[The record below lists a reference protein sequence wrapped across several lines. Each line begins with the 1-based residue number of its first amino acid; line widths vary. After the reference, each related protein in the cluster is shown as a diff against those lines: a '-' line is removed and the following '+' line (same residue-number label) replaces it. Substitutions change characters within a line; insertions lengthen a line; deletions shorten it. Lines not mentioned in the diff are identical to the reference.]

1 MSTAATILV
10 ALTLAGGA
18 PLKDALPWDGLTT
31 RPLVDQPSGLTLPVP
46 LTGVLVTTRHFEQA
60 RPGEQLRHVF
70 SLSSRDGEVVEV
82 GVFENP
88 KRLGLEA
95 FIAAALPHWRVS
107 EHTEMSWTATA
118 AKVPAVLFEQP
129 RTGQQYASR
138 GAVFLLGARVIV
150 ISCRNTED
158 RFAVGAFEAVL
169 AGLSEVRR

>member
-1 MSTAATILV
+1 MSTVASILV

-18 PLKDALPWDGLTT
+18 PLKDPLPWDGLTT
-31 RPLVDQPSGLTLPVP
+31 RLLVDQPSGLSVPVP
-46 LTGVLVTTRHFEQA
+46 LTGVLVTARHFEKA
-60 RPGEQLRHVF
+60 RAGEQLRHVF

-88 KRLGLEA
+88 KRLELEP
-95 FIAAALPHWRVS
+95 FIAAVLPHWRVS
-107 EHTEMSWTATA
+107 EHSELSWTATA

-138 GAVFLLGARVIV
+138 GAVFLLGARVV
-150 ISCRNTED
+150 VVSCRNADD